1 MKRVSDAHMPGLSLQ
16 GGIVDPNEGN
26 AGPQGQFSSRF
37 GTFLGVQNVIRLV
50 HIIEAPIKT
59 RRSEGEIKPFAR
71 AVNMFS
77 TRMRVTWDALISNR
91 AKAGLNALVEKITH
105 QRHKTSVAKATKT
118 LLCISNV
125 IQACAKAH

>member
-1 MKRVSDAHMPGLSLQ
+1 MLSLSLQ

-37 GTFLGVQNVIRLV
+37 GTFLGVQSVIRLV

-59 RRSEGEIKPFAR
+59 RRSKGEMRHFNC
-71 AVNMFS
+71 AVNMIL
-77 TRMRVTWDALISNR
+77 TDMRVTWDTLISNR

-105 QRHKTSVAKATKT
+105 QRHKTSVAKAAKT

-125 IQACAKAH
+125 IRKRIKAH

>member
-1 MKRVSDAHMPGLSLQ
+1 MPGLSLQ
-16 GGIVDPNEGN
+16 GGIVDPNESN
-26 AGPQGQFSSRF
+26 AGPQRQFSSRF

-50 HIIEAPIKT
+50 HIIEAPIKI
-59 RRSEGEIKPFAR
+59 RRSEGEMRPFAR

-77 TRMRVTWDALISNR
+77 TCMRVTWDTMISNR
-91 AKAGLNALVEKITH
+91 TKAGLNALVEKITH

-125 IQACAKAH
+125 IRKRIKAH

>member
-1 MKRVSDAHMPGLSLQ
+1 MPGLSLQ
-16 GGIVDPNEGN
+16 GGIVDPDEGN

-50 HIIEAPIKT
+50 HIIEVPIKT
-59 RRSEGEIKPFAR
+59 RRSEGEMKHFAC

-77 TRMRVTWDALISNR
+77 TRMRVTWDTLISNR
-91 AKAGLNALVEKITH
+91 AKAGLNALAEKITR
-105 QRHKTSVAKATKT
+105 QLYKASVAKATKT

-125 IQACAKAH
+125 IRKRGKAH

>member
-1 MKRVSDAHMPGLSLQ
+1 MPGLSLQ

-26 AGPQGQFSSRF
+26 AEPQGRFSLRF
-37 GTFLGVQNVIRLV
+37 GTFLGVQSVIRLV
-50 HIIEAPIKT
+50 HIIETLIKT
-59 RRSEGEIKPFAR
+59 RRGEGEMRPFAR

-77 TRMRVTWDALISNR
+77 TRMRVTWDTLISNR

-125 IQACAKAH
+125 IQTCAKAH